1 MNFFSLHKGLAAG
14 FYFLYFQVV
23 SDFIFIVSFLMLSL
37 CSVCSLSL
45 SWFLVFFVQLSVL
58 IGNFSYN
65 TSIDAHTNCDMLS
78 SFLFHS

>member
-1 MNFFSLHKGLAAG
+1 MNFFSLHKGLASG

-37 CSVCSLSL
+37 CSLFLLVLS
-45 SWFLVFFVQLSVL
+45 FFVQLSVL
-58 IGNFSYN
+58 IGNFSYSR
-65 TSIDAHTNCDMLS
+65 SIDAHTNFDMLS